1 MPELKVRKV
10 LSNVNDGFS
19 DTLKFKVLHC
29 GNVEGNNNKFY
40 CLEIQK
46 NSKSEYRLFS
56 HYGRLG
62 KTNIYEVRDTYEGQK
77 VTDLSMAEK
86 EFEVIIKK
94 KLKGKK
100 IKDEDTGE
108 ERIERYVEVETIKP
122 NVGSENICNKTITTV
137 TSTAKVAKVDTAGFD
152 KEVARIINQ
161 IVEENIHNIKTMTTF
176 TLSAGGFETPL
187 GPVTQQH
194 IEKAKQ
200 PLNSMKALLKSG
212 KLDTKNKTVIE
223 CNNAYFSMIPHP
235 FGHKILETDWISDEA
250 KLATEFDLL
259 DQLSASVTMGSSLN
273 QGAQQRFN
281 SLGSDVEVLKDSGDY
296 KRIQKYI
303 EESKAGNHRGSDI
316 WSYRIKNI
324 YRIRIPDE
332 RKRFDLRGKPLGSI
346 KELFH
351 GTKNCNVLSIL
362 KGGLIIPSCNAPT
375 VSGRMF
381 GDGCYFAHNSTKSLN
396 YSTNFWNSNY
406 RNKYDNIFLFLAD
419 VAMGKAYE
427 IFNSLYSGTPRGYNS
442 IHAKKGPALHNDEYI
457 VPELFQC
464 TLTYLVELVK

>member
-1 MPELKVRKV
+1 MPDLKVRKV
-10 LSNVNDGFS
+10 LSNVNDGFTE
-19 DTLKFKVLHC
+19 TLKFKVLHC

-46 NSKSEYRLFS
+46 NAKGEYRLFS

-77 VTDLSMAEK
+77 VKDQTIAED

-108 ERIERYVEVETIKP
+108 ERIEKYVEVETIKP

-200 PLNSMKALLKSG
+200 PLNSMKVLLKNG
-212 KLDTKNKTVIE
+212 KLDTANKTVIE

-259 DQLSASVTMGSSLN
+259 DQLSTAVTMGSSLN
-273 QGAQQRFN
+273 QGSKQQLN
-281 SLGSDVEVLKDSGDY
+281 ALGTDVEVLKDD
-296 KRIQKYI
+296 RKY
-303 EESKAGNHRGSDI
+303 EQLERYVEDSKAQNHTHLKK
-316 WSYRIKNI
+316 YQVQNI
-324 YRIRIPDE
+324 FSVRIPNE
-332 RKRFDLRGKPLGSI
+332 RSRYEKVVSKYGNI

-351 GTKNCNVLSIL
+351 GSRNCNVLSIL
-362 KGGLIIPSCNAPT
+362 KSGLIIPPCNAPGVT
-375 VSGRMF
+375 GRMF
-381 GDGCYFAHNSTKSLN
+381 GSGIYFAHNSTKSLN
-396 YSTNFWNSNY
+396 YSLGNWLGT
-406 RNKYDNIFLFLAD
+406 RNKYNNTFLIIANA
-419 VAMGKAYE
+419 AMGKTFE
-427 IFNSLYSGTPRGYNS
+427 CTSSMSSGVPSGYNS
-442 IHAKKGPALHNDEYI
+442 IHAKKGMSLQNDEYI
-457 VPELFQC
+457 VAELSQA
-464 TLTYLVELVK
+464 TITYLIELK